1 MLGTTNTHAISRR
14 EELPPISIPRHG
26 TAAVVVNGVIYIPG
40 GGVTVGHG
48 RPVELNEAYPP
59 SRY

>member
-1 MLGTTNTHAISRR
+1 MLSPVG
-14 EELPPISIPRHG
+14 EESLPISTPRHG
-26 TAAVVVNGVIYIPG
+26 TAAVVVNGMIYIPG

-48 RPVELNEAYPP
+48 RPVDLNEAYPP

>member
-1 MLGTTNTHAISRR
+1 MLSPVG
-14 EELPPISIPRHG
+14 EEPLPISTPRRG
-26 TAAVVVNGVIYIPG
+26 TAAVVVNGMIYILG

-48 RPVELNEAYPP
+48 RPVDLNEAYPP